1 MTNLSWRDYMRELL
15 KMSDEAVMQALGI
28 NKFNRDI
35 AEDWVNGTNYTY
47 QNGGRL
53 LEPSFDLDGEAYIKI
68 TPKIKVEFEC
78 EKPSSHVNRYTYDH
92 SSLYIY
98 LSGSENGKTC
108 ELVLCFKSQEEQ
120 EKVFKQLI
128 KAFGG

>member
-15 KMSDEAVMQALGI
+15 KMSDEAVMQALGS

-35 AEDWVNGTNYTY
+35 AEDWVNGTNYTNL
-47 QNGGRL
+47 NGKL
-53 LEPSFDLDGEAYIKI
+53 LEQPTFGSGPDSYIKI

-78 EKPSSHVNRYTYDH
+78 EKPVTTISKTSYSYNGNILSIDGSVDGKDCV
-92 SSLYIY
+92 LY
-98 LSGSENGKTC
+98 LDFN
-108 ELVLCFKSQEEQ
+108 SQEEQ

-128 KAFGG
+128 EAFGG